1 MVWVNDRQAPM
12 GQPNATGKPKAL
24 AIRAPVLLRLRHGC
38 QKLSVNWMSV
48 VSMKYT
54 GKTAHELRAGL
65 FNHLRHKWFGWAN
78 LGLQGPNLGRNSNT
92 RLQMRRQY

>member
-38 QKLSVNWMSV
+38 QKLSVNWMSA

-65 FNHLRHKWFGWAN
+65 CAQPVNRPIALNAAATKAKLRRDC
-78 LGLQGPNLGRNSNT
+78 LI
-92 RLQMRRQY
+92 